1 MKHAAQAWI
10 LTVEV
15 SGDQG
20 ALGVLTVCGDGT
32 SLEPESY
39 ESVGSLRTIFQELQ
53 TVLDATMCTFRAIA
67 EERLPAQVHLAR

>member
-1 MKHAAQAWI
+1 MKHAAQAWV
-10 LTVEV
+10 LTVEA

-39 ESVGSLRTIFQELQ
+39 EFGGSLRSIFRELE
-53 TVLDATMCTFRAIA
+53 TVLDATMCTFWDVA
-67 EERLPAQVHLAR
+67 EGLIPAGQMHLR